1 MRALL
6 TNKTLMKVLFK
17 KHVVN
22 VGHPGD
28 IKEVKTGYALNC
40 LLPQGLAIQ
49 ATPAILQKQKE
60 SLKKEDAH
68 NREMIEER
76 HNMSEAL
83 NGKKISFTLQTTPAG
98 KVYGGI
104 GEKEIID
111 AIKKAYKITITK
123 KHISLP
129 DGHIKKIGESFIYIK
144 FWKDAMAKVTAVVS
158 TK

>member
-1 MRALL
+1 
-6 TNKTLMKVLFK
+6 MKVLFK

-28 IKEVKTGYALNC
+28 IKEVKPGYALNF
-40 LLPQGLAIQ
+40 LFPQGLAVE
-49 ATPAILQKQKE
+49 ATPAILKREKD

-76 HNMSEAL
+76 HNMAQAL
-83 NGKKISFTLQTTPAG
+83 NGKKISFTLQTTDAW

-111 AIKKAYKITITK
+111 AIKKAYKIIVTK
-123 KHISLP
+123 KHIDLP
-129 DGHIKKIGESFIYIK
+129 NGHIKKIGESFIYIK